1 MSEQRIHPRVDVNLE
16 VQYQPVPEFLTASSM
31 NISIGGVYIC
41 TPQPQPR
48 DREILLRF
56 TLPGVAHPL
65 QISGIVVWSNQG
77 TSRSPFPPGMGI
89 KFLNVTD
96 TDATLL
102 ADFVAKAQG
111 QGSPAASVQEP
122 APPAPVSVGA
132 DDLGIVVLT
141 APAEPAQAASPP
153 PAAKPPVPS
162 PPAAPPQE
170 PPLRSTAPPAS
181 APDPEIPEH
190 IRRQIEHMLSLQAPP
205 SAPEPVRPAP
215 PASGP
220 VSPSAPAEKP
230 VAPSPSGQPPRT
242 TQPGQPGQSSQKT
255 RPPQKPREKKKT

>member
-1 MSEQRIHPRVDVNLE
+1 MSEQRIHPRVDVDLE

-96 TDATLL
+96 TDANLL
-102 ADFVAKAQG
+102 VDFVAKAQG

-122 APPAPVSVGA
+122 APPTPVSGGA
-132 DDLGIVVLT
+132 DDLGITVLT
-141 APAEPAQAASPP
+141 APVEPPQPARSPQPP
-153 PAAKPPVPS
+153 PTGPAVPSPS
-162 PPAAPPQE
+162 PPAAPP
-170 PPLRSTAPPAS
+170 PS
-181 APDPEIPEH
+181 APESMIPEH
-190 IRRQIEHMLSLQAPP
+190 IRRQIEHMLALQAQP

-215 PASGP
+215 PESGP
-220 VSPSAPAEKP
+220 VSPPAPAEKP
-230 VAPSPSGQPPRT
+230 GT